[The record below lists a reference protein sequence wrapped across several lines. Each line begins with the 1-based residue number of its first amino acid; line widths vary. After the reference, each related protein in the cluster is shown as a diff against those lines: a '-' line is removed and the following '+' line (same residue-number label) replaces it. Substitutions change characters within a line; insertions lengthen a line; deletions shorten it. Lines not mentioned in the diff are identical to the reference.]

1 MVAVTAALQTKGRAG
16 KVQASSG
23 LRDRAHKS
31 VLSSEMSFGRAI
43 YLKGVTDTWI
53 SALPIYVR
61 GFPEEKTHTVETNW
75 IEFLGVLSYR
85 DCCNTFSFSWDNA
98 EEETDYQMLKR
109 SMRKKN
115 KTKQVKYQFLVL
127 FDFSPLICKKG

>member
-1 MVAVTAALQTKGRAG
+1 M
-16 KVQASSG
+16 
-23 LRDRAHKS
+23 
-31 VLSSEMSFGRAI
+31 
-43 YLKGVTDTWI
+43 
-53 SALPIYVR
+53 YVR
-61 GFPEEKTHTVETNW
+61 GFPEEKAHTVETNW